1 MKTHHRNYAFRPPYR
16 EKERKKGPLIL
27 FSRFIRTYVA
37 PFRKLLLICALMA
50 LLDYCGSFYLLA
62 YYSKVVID
70 SVLVVGLPAVDFP
83 PQADLLWHETVKENS
98 EEKSLL
104 GLEREKE
111 KHRPPKAAEKI
122 SRRAGTEIKER
133 FSIRP
138 PGARQKLWGIFLLY
152 IITLMVGNFLTRSAG
167 RLRIRIGQK
176 LTLKLREDMHA
187 QVMRLSLDY
196 HALHTPGR
204 LLARII
210 SDTGAVQD
218 QVMSIFVNGV
228 SQLAIVLV
236 GSVILLIIN
245 WQMMVIVALSL
256 PFYVLI
262 YKISNPVL
270 IKIQREMSHT
280 NACLWG
286 LVSQKLDAI
295 RMIQVCNREN
305 RERLSFHRL
314 AACYLRDSLVQNRVG
329 AASNTLGAS
338 LSGLTSGVVIFLYGI
353 YQVQNN
359 NLSLGQMMYAWGT
372 ACALFGPILQISNLN
387 TTFANLLVYLRR
399 LSEVLDEPVKITD
412 ASDAV
417 DLSVPLRRG
426 IVLDHVRFGYDP
438 DGEEILK
445 DISLTV
451 PSGAWLC
458 IVGASGCGKTT
469 LLHLIDRLFEPNSGM
484 IRFDDTPLQKIR
496 LSSLRRQMA
505 LVPQEAQ
512 IISGTV
518 RENICYG
525 WNEAEPAQIIAA
537 AMAAEFHD
545 FVMTLPAKYETMLG
559 EKGTSLSGGQKQR
572 LSLARALLTN
582 PEVLLLDDCTS
593 ALDAKTEK
601 KIQDTLSKIMAGKT
615 AVIVS
620 QRVSMAK
627 RCQRICVIEAGL
639 VVDSGTHAELI
650 AREGFY
656 ARLYARQ
663 TE

>member
-1 MKTHHRNYAFRPPYR
+1 VKIHHRNYTFRPPYR
-16 EKERKKGPLIL
+16 GKERKKGHLSL
-27 FSRFIRTYVA
+27 FFRFVRTYVA
-37 PFRKLLLICALMA
+37 PFKKLLLICVLMGV
-50 LLDYCGSFYLLA
+50 LDYCGSFYLLA

-70 SVLVVGLPAVDFP
+70 SILVVSPPPVDFP
-83 PQADLLWHETVKENS
+83 GESKT
-98 EEKSLL
+98 EKSVA
-104 GLEREKE
+104 GLEREKMQA
-111 KHRPPKAAEKI
+111 PKTTETTEKI
-122 SRRAGTEIKER
+122 SRKTEIKEY
-133 FSIRP
+133 FSTRP

-152 IITLMVGNFLTRSAG
+152 IFTLIGGNLINRLAG
-167 RLRIRIGQK
+167 RRRISIGQK
-176 LTLKLREDMHA
+176 LTRKLREDMHA
-187 QVMRLSLDY
+187 QVMRLSLAY
-196 HALHTPGR
+196 YAMHTPGR

-218 QVMSIFVNGV
+218 QVMTIFVNGV
-228 SQLAIVLV
+228 SQLAIILV

-262 YKISNPVL
+262 YKIANPIL
-270 IKIQREMSHT
+270 TKMQREMSHT
-280 NACLWG
+280 NTCLWG

-295 RMIQVCNREN
+295 RMIQACNREKK
-305 RERLSFHRL
+305 EQLYFHRL
-314 AACYLRDSLVQNRVG
+314 AACYLRDSLTQNRIG

-353 YQVQNN
+353 YQVLNN

-387 TTFANLLVYLRR
+387 TTFADLLVYLRR
-399 LSEVLDEPVKITD
+399 ISEVLDEPVLIAD

-417 DLSVPLRRG
+417 DLPVPLRHG
-426 IVLDHVRFGYDP
+426 IVLNHVRFSYDP
-438 DGEEILK
+438 DGEGKEVLK

-451 PSGAWLC
+451 PSGSWLC

-469 LLHLIDRLFEPNSGM
+469 LLHLFDRLFEPISGS
-484 IRFDDTPLQKIR
+484 ILFDDTPLKKIR
-496 LSSLRRQMA
+496 LSSLRRQVA

-525 WNEAEPAQIIAA
+525 WPDAGPAQIIAA
-537 AMAAEFHD
+537 ARAAEFHD
-545 FVMTLPAKYETMLG
+545 FVMTLPAKYETVLG
-559 EKGTSLSGGQKQR
+559 EKGSSLSGGQKQR
-572 LSLARALLTN
+572 LSLARALMTN
-582 PEVLLLDDCTS
+582 PDVLLLDDCTS
-593 ALDAKTEK
+593 ALDAETEK
-601 KIQDTLSKIMAGKT
+601 KIQETLSKIMAGKT

-620 QRVSMAK
+620 QRISMARLCRK
-627 RCQRICVIEAGL
+627 ICVIENGL
-639 VVDSGTHAELI
+639 VADSGTHAELI
-650 AREGFY
+650 ARDGFY

>member
-1 MKTHHRNYAFRPPYR
+1 MKIHHRNYAFRPPYR
-16 EKERKKGPLIL
+16 AKDREKGPLIL
-27 FSRFIRTYVA
+27 FFRFIRTYVA
-37 PFRKLLLICALMA
+37 PFKKLLLACILMA
-50 LLDYCGSFYLLA
+50 VLDYCGSFYLLA

-70 SVLVVGLPAVDFP
+70 SILVVSPPPVDSP
-83 PQADLLWHETVKENS
+83 KASRV
-98 EEKSLL
+98 EKSIV
-104 GLEREKE
+104 GLEREKMQA
-111 KHRPPKAAEKI
+111 PQTTEKI
-122 SRRAGTEIKER
+122 SQKKEQKQS
-133 FSIRP
+133 FSMRP
-138 PGARQKLWGIFLLY
+138 PGARHKLWSIFLLY
-152 IITLMVGNFLTRSAG
+152 IITLVGGSLLSRSAG
-167 RLRIRIGQK
+167 RLRISIAQK

-187 QVMRLSLDY
+187 QVMRLSLAY
-196 HALHTPGR
+196 YAIHTPGR

-218 QVMSIFVNGV
+218 QVMTIFINGI
-228 SQLAIVLV
+228 SQLAIVLA

-262 YKISNPVL
+262 YKVANPIL
-270 IKIQREMSHT
+270 MKINREMSHT

-295 RMIQVCNREN
+295 RMIQACNREK
-305 RERLSFHRL
+305 REQLYFHRL

-329 AASNTLGAS
+329 AASGALGAS
-338 LSGLTSGVVIFLYGI
+338 LSGLTSGVAVFLYGI
-353 YQVQNN
+353 YQVLNN

-372 ACALFGPILQISNLN
+372 ACALFGPILEISNLN

-412 ASDAV
+412 APDAV
-417 DLSVPLRRG
+417 DLPVPLRRG
-426 IVLDHVRFGYDP
+426 IVLDHVQFGYDP
-438 DGEEILK
+438 DGEEVLK
-445 DISLTV
+445 DISLNV

-469 LLHLIDRLFEPNSGM
+469 LLHLIGRLFEPDAGT
-484 IRFDDTPLQKIR
+484 ILFDDIPLQKIR

-518 RENICYG
+518 RDNICYG
-525 WNEAEPAQIIAA
+525 WTEAGPAQIIAA
-537 AMAAEFHD
+537 ARAAEFHN
-545 FVMTLPAKYETMLG
+545 FIMTLPAKYETMLG
-559 EKGTSLSGGQKQR
+559 EKGASLSGGQKQR

-593 ALDAKTEK
+593 SLDAETEK
-601 KIQDTLSKIMAGKT
+601 KIQKTLSKIMAGKT

-620 QRVSMAK
+620 QRVSMARLCRK
-627 RCQRICVIEAGL
+627 ICVIENGL
-639 VVDSGTHAELI
+639 VADSGTHAELI